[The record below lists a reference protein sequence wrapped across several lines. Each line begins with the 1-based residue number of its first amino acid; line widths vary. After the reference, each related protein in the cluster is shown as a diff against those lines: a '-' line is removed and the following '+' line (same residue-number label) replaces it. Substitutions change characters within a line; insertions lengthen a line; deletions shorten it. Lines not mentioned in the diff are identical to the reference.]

1 MQVLPEFPE
10 NRRRD
15 PKRQAELRVYEALQA
30 SDEDG
35 IAIYGARLNRK
46 CREIDFLALL
56 TDVARFGIEVKGSR
70 YKLDGTAWQ
79 RQTSE
84 GWEPAPNPLTQTK
97 DASMQMRDALGEHLE
112 HRPFI
117 LPIVLFPD
125 MEPDRGIEARAARAG
140 VHAVFGVDELV
151 ERLLEIG
158 QEASVYF
165 PPTREEVDQE
175 AEIIM
180 PGARPADE
188 PAGLELQA
196 KRVEIQHP
204 AVVNIYTLPQCPRC
218 SKACRCK

>member
-1 MQVLPEFPE
+1 MQVLPEFPD

-15 PKRQAELRVYEALQA
+15 PKRQAELRVYEALQG

-35 IAIYGARLNRK
+35 IAIYGARLNPQ

-79 RQTSE
+79 RKTVD
-84 GWEPAPNPLTQTK
+84 GWEPAPNPLTQAR
-97 DASMQMRDALGEHLE
+97 DASMQMRDALGEHMA

-117 LPIVLFPD
+117 LPIVIFPD
-125 MEPDRGIEARAARAG
+125 MEPDRGIEARATRAG
-140 VHAVFGVDELV
+140 VHILFGMDQLV
-151 ERLLEIG
+151 ERLVEIG
-158 QEASVYF
+158 QEASVFF

-175 AEIIM
+175 AEIVL
-180 PGARPADE
+180 PGTRPAEE

-196 KRVEIQHP
+196 ERVEIQHP
-204 AVVNIYTLPQCPRC
+204 AVINIYMLPECARCP
-218 SKACRCK
+218 KACRCK